1 MSTKQLLQ
9 QFRDTVYRCFE
20 KRGDAAL
27 DLLDALTSAAAVE
40 SPVALSTSPLFR
52 RVFSSVYDVLTEGR
66 LDEEALRT
74 AWYNHQPRESETIAG
89 YEVYGVDATPRP
101 YTDAPTLPEA
111 QYLKTEARAVAE
123 VGYKYSWVARLVQW
137 GTSWVAPQAVARIGV
152 QSSDSATAVAQVQ
165 ALDRQ
170 SAHPKVVVGDSLYA
184 NKVFLAVF
192 LLLRTV
198 VVLVRLRGNRIL
210 YEQPPLKVP
219 GTRGAPR
226 KHGAQ
231 FQLANP
237 ARPADLELCFT
248 LGRQRVHSQVWYG
261 LHFYALAALVGSVLR
276 LEFLKADG
284 TPRYQRPLWLFWT
297 GERTVLPAEVCR
309 MYLWRFAI
317 EHAFRFLKQ
326 HLGLNAN
333 QSTDL
338 RSTTLW
344 MQFCATAYY
353 QLLLLRPLV
362 QDVRPAWYPRF
373 HNGRVRPL
381 TPRQVQMQTLA
392 FLLTLDTPAQAPKR
406 AGKGHGRAHGHRPPP
421 KPRFRVQRKTQKRA
435 HAATDA

>member
-1 MSTKQLLQ
+1 MQEKQLIQ
-9 QFRDTVYRCFE
+9 QFRDTVYQCFA

-27 DLLDALTSAAAVE
+27 DLLDALTSAAVVE
-40 SPVALSTSPLFR
+40 SPVALSTSALFR

-66 LDEEALRT
+66 LDEEALHT
-74 AWYNHQPRESETIAG
+74 AWYTHQPTDSETIAG

-137 GTSWVAPQAVARIGV
+137 GTSWIAPQAVARMGV
-152 QSSDSATAVAQVQ
+152 QSSDSATAAEQVQ

-170 SAHPKVVVGDSLYA
+170 SGRPKVVVGDSLYA

-192 LLLRTV
+192 LLLHTIV
-198 VVLVRLRGNRIL
+198 ALVRLRGNRVL
-210 YEQPPLKVP
+210 YEAPLPKAP

-226 KHGAQ
+226 KHGPP
-231 FQLANP
+231 FKLANP
-237 ARPADLELCFT
+237 SRPPDLELCFT
-248 LGRQRVHSQVWYG
+248 IGRQRVHGQVWYG

-284 TPRYQRPLWLFWT
+284 TPRYKRPLWLFWT
-297 GERTVLPAEVCR
+297 GERKVLPAEVCR

-333 QSTDL
+333 QSTNL
-338 RSTTLW
+338 HSTTLW
-344 MQFCATAYY
+344 MQLCATAYY
-353 QLLLLRPLV
+353 QLLLMRPLV

-373 HNGRVRPL
+373 HNGSLRPL
-381 TPRQVQMQTLA
+381 TPRQVQVQALA
-392 FLLTLDTPAQAPKR
+392 FLFTLGTPAKSPKR
-406 AGKGHGRAHGHRPPP
+406 AGKGRGRAHGHQPPP
-421 KPRFRVQRKTQKRA
+421 KPRFRVQRKTKKRTR
-435 HAATDA
+435 AATDA